1 MSDIRGLLEPQLP
14 QLGRYA
20 RSLTHDAVRADDLV
34 QTCLV
39 RALAKQHLWH
49 DGTDLRAWL
58 FTIMHNVFV
67 SEIRRCARER
77 DSLQI
82 IAIKP
87 AMIPGSDP
95 ELSHRVREVQDA
107 LAQLPAWQRRIVLQV
122 GLERALYE
130 DVAQAL
136 AIPIGTVRSRLA
148 RARESLRAITDHQG
162 PARRSNKRRA
172 AA

>member
-20 RSLTHDAVRADDLV
+20 RALTHDAIRADDLE

-67 SEIRRCARER
+67 SEARRRARER
-77 DSLQI
+77 DGLQI
-82 IAIKP
+82 MDVKP
-87 AMIPGSDP
+87 AMMPGSDP
-95 ELSHRVREVQDA
+95 ELSYRVREVQDA
-107 LAQLPAWQRRIVLQV
+107 LGQLPEWQRQIVVRV

-130 DVAQAL
+130 DAASAL
-136 AIPIGTVRSRLA
+136 GIPIGTVRSRLA
-148 RARESLRAITDHQG
+148 RARESLRAIADRE
-162 PARRSNKRRA
+162 PPPRRITRQRA